1 MNRVEIEQA
10 VLNEMH
16 ALPLDKVEATL
27 KFVLSLKTAAKPANM
42 VPGNNQGEGKRVLGI
57 LKDTGYLASMPDVP
71 DLSENY
77 KQYLD
82 SGDKA

>member
-16 ALPLDKVEATL
+16 ALPLDKAEATL
-27 KFVLSLKTAAKPANM
+27 KFVLSLKTATKSVNM
-42 VPGNNQGEGKRVLGI
+42 AVGNNQGEGKRVLGI
-57 LKDTGYLASMPDVP
+57 LKDTGYLASMPD
-71 DLSENY
+71 LSESY

-82 SGDKA
+82 SGDKT